1 VQDRVTGLLTAP
13 DPVSVAA
20 ALVEILGDAT
30 AADRMGAQGA
40 ARVRSTASWK
50 AVAEKAVPAYRE
62 AILAAGISR
71 SMP

>member
-1 VQDRVTGLLTAP
+1 
-13 DPVSVAA
+13 
-20 ALVEILGDAT
+20 
-30 AADRMGAQGA
+30 MGAQGA